1 MCPTEKCNRQGGETG
16 FNHEKKTL
24 ESTEKVDFVESKAGL
39 DCRLNKLKSAQK
51 VLETYNGKTVHECSV
66 KVQGGDDDMGYGF
79 KRVLYEERGD
89 KLFGSLS
96 EERLPGVLGL
106 IFGT

>member
-1 MCPTEKCNRQGGETG
+1 M
-16 FNHEKKTL
+16 
-24 ESTEKVDFVESKAGL
+24 ESKAGL
-39 DCRLNKLKSAQK
+39 DCRLNKLESGQTPE